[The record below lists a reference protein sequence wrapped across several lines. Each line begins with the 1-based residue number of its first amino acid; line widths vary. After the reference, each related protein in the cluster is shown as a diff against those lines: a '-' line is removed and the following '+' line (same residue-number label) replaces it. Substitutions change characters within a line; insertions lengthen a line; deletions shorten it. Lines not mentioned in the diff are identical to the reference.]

1 VFKKCVEL
9 SKGRENA
16 FNLIGDAFDQLST
29 EFTSGD
35 TEGTDHGERPILN
48 CEGRVITIYI
58 AKIGY
63 RNVNQI
69 PMVAD

>member
-16 FNLIGDAFDQLST
+16 FNFIGNTFDQLST
-29 EFTSGD
+29 ESGD
-35 TEGTDHGERPILN
+35 TEGTDHGGRPILN
-48 CEGRVITIYI
+48 REDRVITIYI

-69 PMVAD
+69 PLVED

>member
-1 VFKKCVEL
+1 M
-9 SKGRENA
+9 SKGRGNA
-16 FNLIGDAFDQLST
+16 FNLIGNAFDKLST

-35 TEGTDHGERPILN
+35 TEGTHHVGRPILN

-69 PMVAD
+69 PLVED